1 MPDPSIRIA
10 TPEDAAAIA
19 AIYAP
24 YVLETTI
31 SFETEAPDA
40 AEIAQRMTKA
50 AGRYPWLVHAAA
62 DEVLGYAYASAH
74 RDRSAY
80 RWSVDVSVYLDPRAH
95 RRGIGRGL
103 YQRLLRILELQ
114 GFHGAYAGIA
124 LPNAASIGLH
134 EACGFTPVG
143 VYREVGYKFG
153 AWRDVGWWGLT
164 LAARSQEPSSR
175 EPAPPRPFDVAIFE
189 ASA

>member
-1 MPDPSIRIA
+1 MSALPIRIA
-10 TPEDAAAIA
+10 TPDDAGVIA

-40 AEIAQRMTKA
+40 AEIAQRMTKS
-50 AGRYPWLVHAAA
+50 GGLYPWLVHEAE
-62 DEVLGYAYASAH
+62 DGVLGYAYASAH
-74 RDRSAY
+74 RERAAY
-80 RWSVDVSVYLDPRAH
+80 RWSVDVSIYLSPRAH

-103 YQRLLRILELQ
+103 YHRLLKILELQ
-114 GFHGAYAGIA
+114 GFHAAYAGIA

-143 VYREVGYKFG
+143 VYREVGHKFG
-153 AWRDVGWWGLT
+153 AWRDVGWWGRT
-164 LAARSQEPSSR
+164 LAAPSQD
-175 EPAPPRPFDVAIFE
+175 PAPPRPFDADIFE

>member
-1 MPDPSIRIA
+1 MSDPSIRLA

-40 AEIAQRMTKA
+40 AEIAQRMTKS
-50 AGRYPWLVHAAA
+50 GGLYPWLAHEEAG
-62 DEVLGYAYASAH
+62 EMLGYAYASAH
-74 RDRSAY
+74 RDRAAY
-80 RWSVDVSVYLDPRAH
+80 RWSVDVSIYLSQRAH

-103 YQRLLRILELQ
+103 YHRLLRMLELQ
-114 GFHGAYAGIA
+114 GFHAAYAGIA

-153 AWRDVGWWGLT
+153 AWRDVGWWGRT
-164 LAARSQEPSSR
+164 LAAPSQEPG
-175 EPAPPRPFDVAIFE
+175 PPRPFDARLFQ